1 MKKYSIL
8 LLLAMLSAASICAQ
22 SYHTVYPSGFSGYSN
37 YFYSIT
43 PVENIPATPLG
54 YISAGETRTS
64 SGPMYRYPCV
74 IRTDKNGLL
83 TQPVNFKRLYILFDL
98 TGTYRQGYAVGAFP
112 MIDGQTVVVG
122 NYYDLSGGNIEGIYW
137 QLLNA
142 DGSVAGT
149 TFYKYTFRGQAVKV
163 IQSAYGGN
171 LYVCG
176 QSYDPFHNS
185 SRVSVMNI
193 DPWGNLVWSKMYDIG
208 GNSPTDNDEAVGICE
223 LPYGP
228 TGNVELVVAGKSYF
242 NDAVRGQVAR
252 IFAQRMNPADGSLHA
267 APVLYDALADNM
279 FRVEHIQAVTDASFG
294 VGVLF
299 TGAFI
304 RNSGIQS
311 EAWAM
316 LTDNSI
322 SNVLWTNYYVPASS
336 SSMYEINRASAQL
349 TDVLGNNYF
358 ALCGN
363 NTTVAGSWNG
373 HVIKVDLNGNPTVS
387 AWNNYG
393 GAWDEV
399 FASAT
404 HAAGSTTTMAMAGN
418 SQIGTDIHGWIAH
431 TNSSLAVPCSYL
443 TDNCSANKANCSKT
457 TTTYSDKDDAVKQ
470 NASSWPIDWFVPYPI
485 CYSAVRLADVAVE
498 ADDMIAENNNSVFS
512 IFPNPASNQ
521 VAVNIDKLDENAK
534 LIITDI
540 SGREVLS
547 RQISSSETE
556 QTIRIDFDGLLA
568 KGLYTVTLQTSIKT
582 KTELLI
588 IQ

>member
-1 MKKYSIL
+1 MKKYSIF
-8 LLLAMLSAASICAQ
+8 LLLAMLNAASICAQ
-22 SYHTVYPSGFSGYSN
+22 SYHNVYPSGYSGYSN
-37 YFYSIT
+37 YFYKIT

-64 SGPMYRYPCV
+64 SGPIYRYPCV

-83 TQPVNFKRLYILFDL
+83 TQPVNFKRLYILLDL
-98 TGTYRQGYAVGAFP
+98 TGTYRQGYAIGAFP

-142 DGSVAGT
+142 DGSVNGT
-149 TFYKYTFRGQAVKV
+149 TFYKYTFHGQAVKV
-163 IQSAYGGN
+163 MQSAYGGN

-208 GNSPTDNDEAVGICE
+208 GNSPADHDEAVGICE

-228 TGNVELVVAGKSYF
+228 SGNVELVVAGKSYF
-242 NDAVRGQVAR
+242 NDPVRGQVAR
-252 IFAQRMNPADGSLHA
+252 VFVQRMNPADGSLHA
-267 APVLYDALADNM
+267 APVLYDALADNT
-279 FRVEHIQAVTDASFG
+279 FRVEHIEAVTDPSFG

-304 RNSGIQS
+304 RNSGSQS

-336 SSMYEINRASAQL
+336 YSMYEINRASAQL
-349 TDVLGNNYF
+349 TDASGKNYF

-373 HVIKVDLNGNPTVS
+373 HVIKVDLNGNPAAS

-404 HAAGSTTTMAMAGN
+404 RAAGSTTTMAMAGN
-418 SQIGTDIHGWIAH
+418 SQIGSDNHGWIAH

-443 TDNCSANKANCSKT
+443 TDNCNADKANYVKT
-457 TTTYSDKDDAVKQ
+457 TATYSDKEDAVKQ
-470 NASSWPIDWFVPYPI
+470 NASSWAIDWFLPYQI
-485 CYSAVRLADVAVE
+485 CYSAARLADEVAE
-498 ADDMIAENNNSVFS
+498 ADDVITENSDAVLH
-512 IFPNPASNQ
+512 IFPNPASTQ
-521 VAVNIDKLDENAK
+521 ITVNIEKLEEHAK
-534 LIITDI
+534 LVITDI

-556 QTIRIDFDGLLA
+556 RTIRIDFDGLLA
-568 KGLYTVTLQTSIKT
+568 KGLYTVTLQTAIKT